1 MKIALIAPPFPLEE
15 APSPPLGLCY
25 VASAFQQ
32 AGAEVIIL
40 DYIVEQYSPEKMQ
53 RSLEAFQP
61 DAVGITSV
69 TMNFKMAAQIIN
81 DVKAFNPEL
90 ITIFGGPHVTFDA
103 PATLRKYPAVDIIA
117 LGEAELTIGELTLA
131 LKNRQ
136 DWKNVEGIAFLEDGK
151 LINNGR
157 REFLKELSTLKL
169 PARELLPISR
179 YRALGFPVS
188 IITSRGCPY
197 KCIFCQGTEMVGHK
211 IRYRNTEDIVD
222 EIEKILAL
230 GFSRINIADDFFTS
244 SRKQV
249 RLLCEE
255 IKKRNIKFTWSAFAR
270 VNSINH
276 ELLEM
281 MMEVGC
287 DTISFGIES
296 GNQEMLD
303 RVEKHMKLDQARKAV
318 QICKDVGMTAFSSFI
333 VGLPGETPETL
344 RETDAFARELG
355 TAFGY
360 HFLAP
365 LPGTPVRDQIEK
377 YDIEILTSD
386 WDRYDANEA
395 IVSTS
400 KLSAQEMMAFVAKYD
415 EGCDKVWELREE
427 AYRNGTAS
435 DEVIAMFENKQRM
448 EFVYQLL
455 SEDIIESKGQ
465 NLPMSIELPS
475 KSLISALQNKTET
488 DDKVV
493 RDTIVGLI
501 KNGDLDWEAQGDSK
515 INWYWP
521 QHPVTPKTYTA
532 VA

>member
-25 VASAFQQ
+25 VASSFQQ

-40 DYIVEQYSPEKMQ
+40 DYIVEQYTPEKMR
-53 RSLEAFQP
+53 RSLDEFQP

-69 TMNFKMAAQIIN
+69 TMNFKMAAKIIS
-81 DVKAFNPEL
+81 DVKEYNPE
-90 ITIFGGPHVTFDA
+90 IVTVFGGPHVTFDA
-103 PATLRKYPAVDIIA
+103 LDTLKKYPAVDIIS
-117 LGEAELTIGELTLA
+117 LGESELTILDLSPVITKRDE
-131 LKNRQ
+131 
-136 DWKNVEGIAFLEDGK
+136 WKNVEGIAFLEDGK

-157 REFLKELSTLKL
+157 REFLKELSQLKL
-169 PARELLPISR
+169 PARELLPVAR

-211 IRYRNTEDIVD
+211 IRYRNTNDIVD

-230 GFSRINIADDFFTS
+230 GFNRINIADDFFTS
-244 SRKQV
+244 SKKQV
-249 RLLCEE
+249 RLLCNE
-255 IKKRNIKFTWSAFAR
+255 IKRRNIQFTWSAFAR
-270 VNSINH
+270 VNSVSH

-318 QICKDVGMTAFSSFI
+318 QVCKDVGMAVFSSFI
-333 VGLPGETPETL
+333 VGLPGETEETL
-344 RETDAFARELG
+344 RETDNFARELG
-355 TAFGY
+355 TDFGY

-377 YDIEILTSD
+377 YDVKILTTD

-400 KLSAQEMMAFVAKYD
+400 KLSAQKMMDFVAEYD
-415 EGCDKVWELREE
+415 EGCDKVWELREK
-427 AYRNGTAS
+427 AYRDGSAS
-435 DEVIAMFENKQRM
+435 DEVIAVFENKQRL
-448 EFVYQLL
+448 EFVYELL
-455 SEDIIESKGQ
+455 SKDMIESIGQ
-465 NLPMSIELPS
+465 KLPINGTAPAD
-475 KSLISALQNKTET
+475 SLIMELQKEATI

-493 RDTIVGLI
+493 KDSILKMI
-501 KNGDLDWEAQGDSK
+501 NDGDLDWTEKNDTIS
-515 INWYWP
+515 WYWP
-521 QHPVTPKTYTA
+521 QHPVEPKTYLD